1 MIAFVVVKVNT
12 FFDKFIEVF
21 KGFGIHWINAFFDR
35 AVYTLD
41 FGVFIRAMRM
51 NEPMIDSRFGNDVMK
66 FMTDKWAATIRL
78 QARMKP
84 CLLKGIIKCIC
95 HGGAGHL
102 RAQPPVHDESGKD
115 IQEQQ
120 EVKIP
125 TPVPKIRQI
134 GLPKLIG
141 RGRLCVW
148 IPCVIT
154 FTDDV
159 KSDQITST

>member
-51 NEPMIDSRFGNDVMK
+51 NETMVDSCFCDDEME
-66 FMTDKWAATIRL
+66 FMADERTAIVRL
-78 QARMKP
+78 QPRMKP

-134 GLPKLIG
+134 RLPKLIC
-141 RGRLCVW
+141 RSRLCVW

-159 KSDQITST
+159 KSY